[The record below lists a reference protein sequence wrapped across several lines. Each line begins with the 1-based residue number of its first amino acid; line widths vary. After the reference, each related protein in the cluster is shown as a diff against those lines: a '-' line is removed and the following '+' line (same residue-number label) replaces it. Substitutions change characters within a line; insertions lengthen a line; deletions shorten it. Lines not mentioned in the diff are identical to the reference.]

1 MPEIKE
7 MFSSGFNFILKNHFH
22 GKQKDI
28 AIELDMSPS
37 SLNDYLKGRREGDEG
52 TRRKITNLLGF
63 KYEGVLELGRKI
75 IETPE
80 DDQDTDSDIDEVSFD
95 ELLESISL
103 DENVPLPGFVLI
115 PKYKARL
122 SGGHGSFEDS
132 DQVECNFAFRR
143 DWINR
148 RGTDSFALFEVIGES
163 MAPFICEGDVVL
175 VDLADKDPDMIVDGK
190 TYAIREDG
198 TVKIKRLVRQGKK
211 LIIRSRD
218 ISNYPDYEA
227 EDDFSLLGRVIW
239 FGHVVK

>member
-1 MPEIKE
+1 MPGIKE
-7 MFSSGFNFILKNHFH
+7 MFSAGLNFILKNHFYR
-22 GKQKDI
+22 KQKEL
-28 AIELDMSPS
+28 AIELKMSPS

-63 KYEGVLELGRKI
+63 KYEGVLELGSKI
-75 IETPE
+75 IETS
-80 DDQDTDSDIDEVSFD
+80 DDGQDTHSVIDEVNFED
-95 ELLESISL
+95 LLESISL
-103 DENVPLPGFVLI
+103 DENIPLPDFTLI

-132 DQVECNFAFRR
+132 DQVESNFAFRR

-148 RGTDSFALFEVIGES
+148 RGTDNFALFEVIGES
-163 MAPFICEGDVVL
+163 MTPFICEGDVVL

-198 TVKIKRLVRQGKK
+198 TVKIKRLVKQGKK
-211 LIIRSRD
+211 LIIRSQD
-218 ISNYPDYEA
+218 ILNYPDYEA

>member
-1 MPEIKE
+1 MPGIKE
-7 MFSSGFNFILKNHFH
+7 MFSAGLNFILKKHFYR
-22 GKQKDI
+22 KQK
-28 AIELDMSPS
+28 ELATKLKMSPS

-75 IETPE
+75 IETSGNG
-80 DDQDTDSDIDEVSFD
+80 QDIDSDIDEVNLD
-95 ELLESISL
+95 DLLESISL

-143 DWINR
+143 DWIHR
-148 RGTDSFALFEVIGES
+148 RGTDNFALFEVIGES

-198 TVKIKRLVRQGKK
+198 TIKIKRLVRQGRK
-211 LIIRSRD
+211 LIIRSQD
-218 ISNYPDYEA
+218 IINYPDYEA

-239 FGHVVK
+239 FGHVVR